1 MLTVFIRRRKLDEQK
16 KNRLAAAVTV
26 NVIIL
31 MVILVAVIIY
41 QLVEIVGQNN
51 EYKQL
56 AREYEYYSRLL
67 EDKKDEL
74 DFFES
79 EQYEEYLLELA
90 FKLGYHYPN

>member
-67 EDKKDEL
+67 EDKKD
-74 DFFES
+74 
-79 EQYEEYLLELA
+79 
-90 FKLGYHYPN
+90 

>member
-1 MLTVFIRRRKLDEQK
+1 MDEQK

-79 EQYEEYLLELA
+79 EQKSICLNWRSNSVIIT
-90 FKLGYHYPN
+90 PTN